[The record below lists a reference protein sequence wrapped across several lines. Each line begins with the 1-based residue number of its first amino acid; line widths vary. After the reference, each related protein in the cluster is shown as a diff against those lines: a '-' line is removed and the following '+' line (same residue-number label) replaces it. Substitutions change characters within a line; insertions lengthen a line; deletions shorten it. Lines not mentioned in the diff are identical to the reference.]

1 MVDDQNEDIPN
12 LLQIAEPTAELYEG
26 LIAYTPAQN
35 YSAYTGKYFGSNF
48 LTVIERMVSVIFTTK
63 WCQKHDVYASLH
75 RILVMTRKPTTNF

>member
-35 YSAYTGKYFGSNF
+35 YSAYTGKYFGVKFSD
-48 LTVIERMVSVIFTTK
+48 
-63 WCQKHDVYASLH
+63 CD
-75 RILVMTRKPTTNF
+75 